1 MKKGIKIFYNILFY
15 GFLTILI
22 AFLLLGFFAKK
33 SDSGISIGGYRV
45 YDILTGSMSPT
56 INIDDLV
63 IVKEVKP
70 EEIEVN
76 DIITFGSTN
85 SDNITTH
92 RVKEIINEN
101 NAIKYVTQGD
111 ANNVEDPSPVQSD
124 VLIGKVVKFVPK
136 VGAVMAWMKNNLT
149 KIIIFVVA
157 LMALFVIGTGLRKKL
172 KSIDEEEK
180 NKNFNK
186 V

>member
-1 MKKGIKIFYNILFY
+1 
-15 GFLTILI
+15 
-22 AFLLLGFFAKK
+22 
-33 SDSGISIGGYRV
+33 
-45 YDILTGSMSPT
+45 MSPT
-56 INIDDLV
+56 ININDLV

-124 VLIGKVVKFVPK
+124 VLIGKVVKRLP
-136 VGAVMAWMKNNLT
+136 GREGPLYQNRARL
-149 KIIIFVVA
+149 
-157 LMALFVIGTGLRKKL
+157 
-172 KSIDEEEK
+172 EEK